1 MTDVMP
7 ILDYT
12 PEVQKLIETYWQP
25 VSKVPEG
32 TPVVALSFNDIV
44 ERIKQVF
51 PVVVSDNMIYEV
63 LTHLGYRPEPKTK
76 GSFEFVWKFAE
87 RQ

>member
-12 PEVQKLIETYWQP
+12 PEVQKLIETYWLP
-25 VSKVPEG
+25 VSKAPKNA
-32 TPVVALSFNDIV
+32 PVVALSFNDIV
-44 ERIKQVF
+44 ERIKMVF

-63 LTHLGYRPEPKTK
+63 LIHLGYRPEPKTK

>member
-25 VSKVPEG
+25 VDQAPKG
-32 TPVVALSFNDIV
+32 TPVIALPFDDV
-44 ERIKQVF
+44 VVRIRKVF